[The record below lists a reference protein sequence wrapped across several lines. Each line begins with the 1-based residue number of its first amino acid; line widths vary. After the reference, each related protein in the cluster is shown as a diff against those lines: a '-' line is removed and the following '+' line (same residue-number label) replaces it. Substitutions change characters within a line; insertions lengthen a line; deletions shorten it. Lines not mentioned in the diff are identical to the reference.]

1 MLVSP
6 IISVIHSFGGLMLNY
21 KSIGKRIRHYRK
33 RRGYTQEQL
42 GLSINTSGGYISNI
56 ERGVKKPSNIE
67 RGVKKPSLDNLASI
81 ADILDVTV
89 NDIIHPMHDE
99 LAQRKINDLLTHCSP
114 LERARIE
121 ANLHEIITIL
131 KQDD

>member
-42 GLSINTSGGYISNI
+42 GLSINTSGAYI
-56 ERGVKKPSNIE
+56 SNIE

>member
-1 MLVSP
+1 
-6 IISVIHSFGGLMLNY
+6 MLNY

-42 GLSINTSGGYISNI
+42 GLSINTSGAYI
-56 ERGVKKPSNIE
+56 SNIE
-67 RGVKKPSLDNLASI
+67 RGVKKPSLDNLVSI
-81 ADILDVTV
+81 AETLDITV
-89 NDIIHPMHDE
+89 NDMIMPMHDE
-99 LAQRKINDLLTHCSP
+99 LAQRKIDDLLTHYPP
-114 LERARIE
+114 LERAKLE

>member
-1 MLVSP
+1 
-6 IISVIHSFGGLMLNY
+6 MLNY

-42 GLSINTSGGYISNI
+42 GLSINTSGAYI
-56 ERGVKKPSNIE
+56 SNIE

-81 ADILDVTV
+81 AEILDVTV
-89 NDIIHPMHDE
+89 NDMIMPMHDE
-99 LAQRKINDLLTHCSP
+99 LAQTKINDLLTHCSP
-114 LERARIE
+114 LERARLE

-131 KQDD
+131 KQNN

>member
-1 MLVSP
+1 
-6 IISVIHSFGGLMLNY
+6 MLNY

-42 GLSINTSGGYISNI
+42 GLSINTSGAYI
-56 ERGVKKPSNIE
+56 SNIE

-81 ADILDVTV
+81 AEILDVTV

-99 LAQRKINDLLTHCSP
+99 LAQKKIDDLLTHCSP
-114 LERARIE
+114 LERARLE